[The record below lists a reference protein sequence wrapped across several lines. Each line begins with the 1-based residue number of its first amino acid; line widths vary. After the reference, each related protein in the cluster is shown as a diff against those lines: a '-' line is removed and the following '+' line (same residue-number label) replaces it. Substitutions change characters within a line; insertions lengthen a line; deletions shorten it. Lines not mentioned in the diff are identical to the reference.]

1 MKGGWAGAGKKRFHV
16 KHSISLD
23 ALVDF
28 VFAVVALVFYEDT
41 AYEESMEE
49 NAVRMVVA
57 VLRQYS
63 GGVEEWHADFAAA
76 LLSDVVAAVHHR
88 LPDLSPEEE
97 GLSGTYSP
105 STVAASTSPLPNS
118 TSMPAVPR
126 AAGSSRLV
134 QSSRPL
140 STEVSLQSS
149 ASVETSKSK
158 RAVSSPTPPGR
169 RLEPQAR

>member
-63 GGVEEWHADFAAA
+63 GGSEEWHADFAAA

-97 GLSGTYSP
+97 ASSGTYSP
-105 STVAASTSPLPNS
+105 ST
-118 TSMPAVPR
+118 
-126 AAGSSRLV
+126 AAGSASPSRRSISTPVEPLAAGRSRLA

-140 STEVSLQSS
+140 STEESLRSS
-149 ASVETSKSK
+149 AYEVTSKSK
-158 RAVSSPTPPGR
+158 QTSSPPIKQESQSGPAR
-169 RLEPQAR
+169 R